1 MPWRKTDP
9 MSERIRFVTL
19 HAEKLYT
26 MVELCRRFGIST
38 KTGYKWLKRFQE
50 KGPEGLKDRSRTP
63 LSSPQST
70 SKAVEALIVAAREAH
85 PTWGSKKL
93 LPYLERRLADP
104 ALAAAA
110 PLKIAQKLEDL
121 KNGEGLKDGEAL
133 KDLKDVVLPRRS
145 TATAILKRHGL
156 IPNERRPRA
165 KRAHPGGLP
174 LQAEEPN
181 HVWNADFKGEFRTR
195 DGKVCYPLTVTDA
208 HSRFLIGCQ
217 CVHSTSADEAIEVFR
232 ALFSLY
238 GLPSIIRTDNGPPFS
253 TPAVDGLSQL
263 NVWWTKLGIIHQ
275 RITPGRPHENGSHER
290 MHRTLKAEATRP
302 PQRNMAEQQAVFDR
316 FRACFNEERPH
327 EALLMGT
334 PAMFYHPSSRSLPE
348 QLADPI
354 YPPHLEMRR
363 VKLNGEIHFR
373 PRQVFIST
381 VLARQQV
388 GLEEVDEKVWAVHF
402 YDRVI
407 GHFHEDVR
415 LLA

>member
-1 MPWRKTDP
+1 

-26 MVELCRRFGIST
+26 MVELCHRFGIST
-38 KTGYKWLKRFQE
+38 KTGYKWLKRFE
-50 KGPEGLKDRSRTP
+50 EEGPEGLNERSRAP
-63 LSSPQST
+63 LNSPRRT
-70 SKAVEALIVAAREAH
+70 SKAVEDLIVAAREAH

-110 PLKIAQKLEDL
+110 PLKIDPVKLDL
-121 KNGEGLKDGEAL
+121 ELKG
-133 KDLKDVVLPRRS
+133 VVLPRRS
-145 TATAILKRHGL
+145 TATAILKRRGL
-156 IPNERRPRA
+156 IPTERRPRA
-165 KRAHPGGLP
+165 KRTHPGGLP
-174 LQAEEPN
+174 LQADEPN
-181 HVWNADFKGEFRTR
+181 QVWSADYKGEFRTR

-208 HSRFLIGCQ
+208 HSRFLLGCQ

-232 ALFSLY
+232 TLFALY
-238 GLPSIIRTDNGPPFS
+238 GLPEVIRTDNGPPFS

-302 PQRNMAEQQAVFDR
+302 PQQNMEEQQVVFDR
-316 FRACFNEERPH
+316 FRTCFNEERPH
-327 EALLMGT
+327 EALSMGT
-334 PAMFYHPSSRSLPE
+334 PAMFYQSSSRRLPE
-348 QLADPI
+348 QLAAPI
-354 YPPHLEMRR
+354 YPGHLEVRR
-363 VKLNGEIHFR
+363 VKLNGDIHFK
-373 PRQVFIST
+373 PRHVFIST
-381 VLARQQV
+381 VLAREQV
-388 GLEEVDEKVWAVHF
+388 GLEEVDEKIWAVHF
-402 YDRVI
+402 YERVI